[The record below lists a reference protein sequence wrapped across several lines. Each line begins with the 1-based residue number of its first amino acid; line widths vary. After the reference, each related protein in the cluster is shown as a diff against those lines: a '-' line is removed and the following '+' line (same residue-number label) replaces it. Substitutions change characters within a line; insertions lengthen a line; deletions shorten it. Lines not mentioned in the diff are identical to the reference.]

1 MIGLSVSVKQGLVGE
16 AARNSQASEV
26 VQAVREPMERLRA
39 ENVAPLNHRH
49 RTQLRN

>member
-1 MIGLSVSVKQGLVGE
+1 MIGLPVSVKQWLVAE

-26 VQAVREPMERLRA
+26 VRPVRERMERIRA

-49 RTQLRN
+49 RTHLRN